1 MHVLIT
7 GATSGIGEACARLFA
22 AHGNTIVA
30 TGRRQA
36 RLDAL
41 QQDLGATH
49 CHTLCFYVTDVDATR
64 AALDSIP
71 EAMRPL
77 DLVINNAGK
86 ALGLDSFETSN
97 WAHWDEMLAVNV
109 RGFLAV
115 AQWAAQHLKAAG
127 GGHIINVGSI
137 AGREVYPKG
146 HVYCGTKHAVD
157 AISRGMRQDLV
168 AHHVKVS
175 QIAPGLVD
183 TEFSTVRFEGDTA
196 RAQAVY
202 AGIQPLTAADVAQTI
217 YWMATTP
224 PHVHVAD
231 VLLLPTA
238 QAASTVVHRKT

>member
-1 MHVLIT
+1 V
-7 GATSGIGEACARLFA
+7 
-22 AHGNTIVA
+22 
-30 TGRRQA
+30 
-36 RLDAL
+36 
-41 QQDLGATH
+41 
-49 CHTLCFYVTDVDATR
+49 
-64 AALDSIP
+64 
-71 EAMRPL
+71 
-77 DLVINNAGK
+77 VINNAGK

-115 AQWAAQHLKAAG
+115 ALWAAQHLKAAG

-157 AISRGMRQDLV
+157 AITRGMRQDLV
-168 AHHVKVS
+168 THHIKVS

-202 AGIQPLTAADVAQTI
+202 AGMQPLTAADVAKTI

-238 QAASTVVHRKT
+238 QAASTLVHRKS